1 MGTIEEAIRKQ
12 RELQKANILNSFYT
26 DEEIQKGGKAALVGE
41 IRNWNGK
48 NYKKQL
54 NGKWIEVSEHGMS
67 KKDSEKELERIRF
80 NDSKG
85 HSSMSEQ
92 AGMGK
97 LHANISKLSDKEH
110 SDEDLG
116 IKYDKTKKA
125 EEIDIEKARHGR
137 YEDTAENR
145 KLNRVGQEYGNA
157 AKKPEQKVKQSSSSE
172 SNENKPSGGKS
183 LEEHAKKTSDE
194 VLKKVLANKN
204 APEDLKN
211 EAKNELTRRQGSEKK
226 EYWFR

>member
-1 MGTIEEAIRKQ
+1 MGAIEEAIRKRQ
-12 RELQKANILNSFYT
+12 ELQKANILNSFYA

-92 AGMGK
+92 SGMGK

-116 IKYDKTKKA
+116 IKYKK
-125 EEIDIEKARHGR
+125 INDHGR
-137 YEDTAENR
+137 N
-145 KLNRVGQEYGNA
+145 
-157 AKKPEQKVKQSSSSE
+157 
-172 SNENKPSGGKS
+172 
-183 LEEHAKKTSDE
+183 
-194 VLKKVLANKN
+194 
-204 APEDLKN
+204 
-211 EAKNELTRRQGSEKK
+211 
-226 EYWFR
+226 